1 MEVRYLG
8 FEQQQSARSYRFDV
22 LEKGQ
27 PAKRFIVTADLS
39 LFHVHGVGIQE
50 GPTLSAS
57 KLIAD
62 LESDFAGAHQLTAED
77 LLSYA
82 NARSLAERRRAE
94 MRKAPRR
101 RPSSAEERSPWR
113 GSRA

>member
-22 LEKGQ
+22 VEKGQ
-27 PAKRFIVTADLS
+27 PTRRFIVTADLS
-39 LFHVHGVGIQE
+39 LFRRHGVGIQE
-50 GPTLSAS
+50 GPALSAN
-57 KLIAD
+57 KLAAN
-62 LESDFAGAHQLTAED
+62 LQSEFAGAHELTAED

-82 NARSLAERRRAE
+82 NARSVAEARRAE

-101 RPSSAEERSPWR
+101 RLSPGEERSPWR
-113 GSRA
+113 GSRV